1 MGYDPGYMAIAI
13 CKGDPHR
20 FPPRKKYFFH
30 FFCKKHAKVHP
41 KMCLSESLSFFNDD
55 DILIPL
61 YRGREKKEEFVML
74 ANQRRCD
81 T

>member
-1 MGYDPGYMAIAI
+1 MAIAI
-13 CKGDPHR
+13 CKGDLHH
-20 FPPRKKYFFH
+20 FPTEKNNFFI
-30 FFCKKHAKVHP
+30 FFSLKRAKVHP
-41 KMCLSESLSFFNDD
+41 KMCLSESLSFFNGD

-61 YRGREKKEEFVML
+61 YCGREKKEEFVML